1 MMNDTER
8 LFSQCRQSTCIYI
21 YGAGRNAEILYCYL
35 VAHGFSPKGF
45 IVSMRANNPQSLF
58 GIPVVLAD
66 AHRQDK
72 DELIVSSVI
81 HKKPG
86 YNDIVDN
93 IIRVGFQN
101 VFFFSEKLFKPIRLW
116 YRSPGHNYSFQQG
129 EYYVDLK
136 VPVEQNHSIFV
147 YEHDGEKYHWRV
159 ENYSLEAEFQDI
171 TQIFSEKT
179 ALEEFEE
186 QYGAYNVLKSLEDIG
201 DAKDASLRVYMTRS
215 HVDRPAHMP
224 ELPDWVIPIQVG
236 AALTDQTIC
245 EIRDNQGDNISDR
258 NHLYSEATALYW
270 MWKNAPKG
278 DYIGLWH
285 YRRHMTLTSDA
296 PRILAANKVDVL
308 VTAPTFE
315 PKGLISIFG
324 RLIPSSDIR
333 ILLQTVRE
341 VAPDYYPYAQQFFK
355 SRFYPPCNI
364 AIMRDEIFREYASYL
379 FSVTVEIDN
388 FYRRRGLV
396 RNDRYMGFLVECLL
410 GIFLMKHREQYR
422 IAYTDM
428 KFYEATV

>member
-1 MMNDTER
+1 MNDVENLLAR
-8 LFSQCRQSTCIYI
+8 CRQSTCLYI
-21 YGAGRNAEILYCYL
+21 YGAGKNAEVLYCYL
-35 VAHGFSPKGF
+35 TAHGFSPKGF
-45 IVSMRANNPQSLF
+45 IVSSRANNPKSLL

-66 AHRQDK
+66 DHRQNEG
-72 DELIVSSVI
+72 ELIISSI
-81 HKKPG
+81 IYDKPG
-86 YNDIVDN
+86 YKDIMDN
-93 IIRVGFQN
+93 IIRVDFRN
-101 VFFFSEKLFKPIRLW
+101 VFFFSKKLFEPIRLW
-116 YRSPGHNYSFQQG
+116 YRPPGQEYSFRQG
-129 EYYVDLK
+129 EYYVDPQ
-136 VPVEQNHSIFV
+136 VPVEQNHRVLV
-147 YEHDGEKYHWRV
+147 YEHDGERYHWRV
-159 ENYSLEAEFQDI
+159 ENNSLNEEFKDI

-186 QYGAYNVLKSLEDIG
+186 QFGSYHVLKDMG
-201 DAKDASLRVYMTRS
+201 NTDDFKDVVLRVYMTRS
-215 HVDRPAHMP
+215 HVDRPAQIP
-224 ELPDWVIPIQVG
+224 ELPAWVVPIQVG

-379 FSVTVEIDN
+379 FSVTFEIDN

-410 GIFLMKHREQYR
+410 GIFLMKNREKYR

-428 KFYEATV
+428 QFYAANT